1 MTIYADQP
9 NSYWTIETPFDEY
22 EDEAYFYEA
31 EPVIIDMPYAGYQ
44 DVMRQQRMVLILA
57 MVVIGVFLFA
67 ALALP
72 RTQAAAKGGV
82 TAVTQSTVAQTN
94 TAVNIPAS
102 GAIAPLFTPEVQYW
116 APKIGEWSQL
126 YGIDPNIIA
135 TIMQIES
142 CGSPTAGSSAGAQG
156 LFQVM
161 PFHFAP
167 GEDMHDPDTNAMRGM
182 KFFNAQMDYTGGNIL
197 LSMAG
202 YNGGYAASGGA
213 YETWPNE
220 TKRYYKWAKGIY
232 EDAAAGRSSSATLEE
247 WLAAGGAG
255 GCQIAAS
262 QLGLK

>member
-1 MTIYADQP
+1 MIIYADQP
-9 NSYWTIETPFDEY
+9 ASYWLIETPFDEY

-31 EPVIIDMPYAGYQ
+31 EPVVIDAPYAGYQ
-44 DVMRQQRMVLILA
+44 DVMRRQRMVLILA
-57 MVVIGVFLFA
+57 MAVIGVFLFA

-72 RTQAAAKGGV
+72 RRQATAKGGV
-82 TAVTQSTVAQTN
+82 TAVTQSAIAQTN
-94 TAVNIPAS
+94 TAVNVPAS
-102 GAIAPLFTPEVQYW
+102 GVIAPLFTPEVQYW
-116 APKIGEWSQL
+116 APKIGEWGRL
-126 YGIDPNIIA
+126 YGIDPNVVA

-142 CGSPTAGSSAGAQG
+142 CGNPAAVSSAGAQG

-167 GEDMHDPDTNAMRGM
+167 GEDMRDPDTNARRGM
-182 KFFNAQMDYTGGNIL
+182 NFFKAQMDYTGGNIL

-213 YETWPNE
+213 YETWPDE

-232 EDAAAGRSSSATLEE
+232 EDAAAGRSGSAALEE

-255 GCQIAAS
+255 GCRIAAAR
-262 QLGLK
+262 LGLE